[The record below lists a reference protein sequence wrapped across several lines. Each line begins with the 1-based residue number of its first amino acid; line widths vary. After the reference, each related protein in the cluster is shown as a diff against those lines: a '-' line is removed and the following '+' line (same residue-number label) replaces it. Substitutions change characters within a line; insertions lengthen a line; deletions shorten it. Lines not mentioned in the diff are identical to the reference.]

1 MVWVPAQP
9 HPQSSRS
16 ALALARSR
24 LGRALKSFLLGSSRT
39 GFALPCQRL
48 AEPHGARKAGKRRR
62 RKKQKGAPPY
72 PRRPLVTSLRM
83 SFVYWKRLLQLRNVG
98 CRLAHEMQFCSW
110 PACVCFFSVPYL
122 HAFVVCVFVV
132 VVVVVV
138 VILSAIPCHVTLLF
152 LVPCAISFSGIMFL
166 ALLLLPLL
174 LCVVFSGSRHKQ
186 G

>member
-110 PACVCFFSVPYL
+110 PACVCFFFCALFARICCVRFCCCCCCYFVSHTMSCNIIISRPLRNKLQWNNVFSVVV
-122 HAFVVCVFVV
+122 AAAVVVCG
-132 VVVVVV
+132 
-138 VILSAIPCHVTLLF
+138 LLWQ
-152 LVPCAISFSGIMFL
+152 SS
-166 ALLLLPLL
+166 
-174 LCVVFSGSRHKQ
+174 
-186 G
+186 